1 MSAVSATLMGV
12 PEGLKNIWAEA
23 ANLIDNGNANRAVK
37 LLREEAWNL
46 SDSDSDKA
54 KTCQL
59 AADAFVEL
67 GSKNDNQ
74 QKKNWQSAY
83 KNYNNSLTFE
93 PKNKDVRRS
102 LNQLIGMM
110 DEAGISLG
118 TSLQFFDDGSPTPTG
133 LVVILLAGI
142 MLLVGLK
149 YAGGIINQE
158 ETLTA
163 TMEISYVPA
172 DGDESDRTTALIT
185 IELFE
190 DKAPDHIDNF
200 IRLSDSGAYDHTI
213 FHRIMNDFMIQGG
226 DFTNSDGSGGHA
238 AQWYGYCNG
247 EAMNSQGVP
256 HTSETCRMED
266 WTLGDEATNGLL
278 HTPGALAMAKTSAD
292 NTGGSQFY
300 IVPSDSTPSH
310 LDGIHTVFG
319 MVIAGLDDVTAI
331 SDVSTDG
338 EANSSPVH
346 EVRLL
351 SVDIN

>member
-23 ANLIDNGNANRAVK
+23 ANLIDNGNANQAVK
-37 LLREEAWNL
+37 LLRDEAWNL

-67 GSKNDNQ
+67 GSENDNQ

-213 FHRIMNDFMIQGG
+213 FHRVIDNFMIQGG
-226 DFTNSDGSGGHA
+226 DFDGSGGHA

>member
-23 ANLIDNGNANRAVK
+23 ANLIDNGNANQAVK
-37 LLREEAWNL
+37 LLRDEAWNL

-67 GSKNDNQ
+67 GSENDNQ

-213 FHRIMNDFMIQGG
+213 FHRVIDNFMIQGG
-226 DFTNSDGSGGHA
+226 DFDGSGGHA

-331 SDVSTDG
+331 SDVSIEG
-338 EANSSPVH
+338 EVPIH

>member
-23 ANLIDNGNANRAVK
+23 ANLIDDGNANQAVK

-46 SDSDSDKA
+46 SESDSDKA

-67 GSKNDNQ
+67 GSDNNNQ
-74 QKKNWQSAY
+74 QKKYWQSAY
-83 KNYNNSLTFE
+83 KNYNNSLKFD

-102 LNQLIGMM
+102 LNRLTGMM
-110 DEAGISLG
+110 DEVGISLG
-118 TSLQFFDDGSPTPTG
+118 TSLQIFEEGSPTPTG
-133 LVVILLAGI
+133 LVVFLIAGM

-149 YAGGIINQE
+149 YAGGIVSQE

-163 TMEISYVPA
+163 SMEISYVPSG
-172 DGDESDRTTALIT
+172 GDEGDRTTALIT

-190 DKAPDHIDNF
+190 EKAPNHVDNF
-200 IRLSDSGAYDHTI
+200 IRLSSSGAYDHTI
-213 FHRIMNDFMIQGG
+213 FHRIINDFMIQGG

-247 EAMNSQGVP
+247 ETVNGQGTP
-256 HTSETCRMED
+256 YSSETCRVED

-278 HTPGALAMAKTSAD
+278 HTPGALAMAKTSAA

-310 LDGIHTVFG
+310 LDGVHTVFG
-319 MVIAGLDDVTAI
+319 MVTAGLDDVTAI
-331 SDVSTDG
+331 SDVSIDG
-338 EANSSPVH
+338 ESPVH
-346 EVRLL
+346 EVRLI

>member
-23 ANLIDNGNANRAVK
+23 ANLIDNGNANQAVK
-37 LLREEAWNL
+37 LLRDEAWNL

-213 FHRIMNDFMIQGG
+213 FHRVIDNFMIQGG
-226 DFTNSDGSGGHA
+226 DFDGSGGHA

-331 SDVSTDG
+331 SDVSIEG
-338 EANSSPVH
+338 EVPIH

>member
-23 ANLIDNGNANRAVK
+23 ANLIDNGNANQAVK
-37 LLREEAWNL
+37 LLRDEAWNL

-213 FHRIMNDFMIQGG
+213 FHRVIDNFMIQGG
-226 DFTNSDGSGGHA
+226 DFDGSGGHA